1 MAESLKIPVSCQLL
15 PELDAGGIEKSTV
28 DITRAL
34 VKAGGKTIVISGGG
48 RMLPDILRTGAQH
61 VALPLSSRNPFVML
75 LNALK
80 IARIIRKNHVRVLHV
95 RSPRTA
101 WSAMIARRLA
111 PVKLLATVH
120 SLDGDTPRETK
131 KFRDFLA
138 KCDQLIAASAFTADE
153 IVARTGVS
161 ATSVATIPRGID
173 LRIFNPTAVNPH
185 RLVDLAKKWRLPDG
199 IPLIIA
205 PSRLARR
212 RGQSF
217 LIDTLATLKDTPFT
231 CLFLGDDAINQAY
244 RAELEA
250 MIVKYG
256 FEGQVR
262 FVGFCDDM
270 PAAYLL
276 ADIVVTPAIQPEPF
290 GHVAVE
296 AQAMGRPIVAAD
308 HGGAPEI
315 ILADKTGF
323 LFKPGDSDD
332 LKRVL
337 KRVLSMTIDERA
349 AMARSSRAHVASYYT
364 LDAMCARTLAL
375 YASLV
380 T

>member
-1 MAESLKIPVSCQLL
+1 MVENVKIPVSCQLL
-15 PELDAGGIEKSTV
+15 PELEAGGIEKATV

-48 RMLPDILRTGAQH
+48 RMLPDMLRTGAEH
-61 VALPLSSRNPFVML
+61 ILLPLSSRNPFVML
-75 LNALK
+75 SNAWK
-80 IARIIRKNHVRVLHV
+80 IARIIKKKQVRVLHI

-120 SLDGDTPRETK
+120 GLDGATARETRQ
-131 KFRDFLA
+131 FRDA
-138 KCDQLIAASAFTADE
+138 ITKCNQVIAVSAFTARE
-153 IVARTGVS
+153 TITHTGIDN
-161 ATSVATIPRGID
+161 ASVTTIPRGID
-173 LRIFNPTAVNPH
+173 LRVFNPATINAH
-185 RLVDLAKKWRLPDG
+185 RLVDLAKTWRLPDG
-199 IPLIIA
+199 VPLIIV
-205 PSRLARR
+205 PSRLTPH

-217 LIDTLATLKDTPFT
+217 LIDTLSTLKDTPFT
-231 CLFLGDDAINQAY
+231 CLFLGDEAVNQAY

-250 MIVKYG
+250 LIVKYG

-276 ADIVVTPAIQPEPF
+276 ADVVVTPAIKPEPF
-290 GHVAVE
+290 GRVAVE
-296 AQAMGRPIVAAD
+296 AQAMGRPIVAAN
-308 HGGAPEI
+308 HGGAQEI
-315 ILADKTGF
+315 ILPDTTGF
-323 LFKPGDSDD
+323 LFEPGSADD
-332 LKRVL
+332 LKRAL
-337 KRVLSMTIDERA
+337 KQALSLSIEARA
-349 AMARSSRAHVASYYT
+349 EMARLSREHITARYT
-364 LDAMCARTLAL
+364 TGRMCEQTLEL